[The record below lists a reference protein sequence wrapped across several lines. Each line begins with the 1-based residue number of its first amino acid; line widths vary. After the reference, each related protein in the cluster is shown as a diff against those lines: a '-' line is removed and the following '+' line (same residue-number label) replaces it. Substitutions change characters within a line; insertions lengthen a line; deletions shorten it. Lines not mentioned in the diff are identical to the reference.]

1 VRDNPDVSTLPAP
14 RHFTVSEYLRLAEVG
29 VIRPG
34 ERVELIDGQI
44 VATTPQG
51 PVHSALV
58 SGIVARLNEIFPR
71 DEFCVRPQSTLVLGE
86 DEAPEPD
93 VAVVAGPCEEHQAEL
108 PRSALLVVEVADTSL
123 PFDRG
128 RKADL
133 YARGGVPEYWVVDV
147 KGASVEIRRDPGP
160 AGYATTRVV
169 RGDDAVLPLALEGR
183 AFVPLRAADLL
194 PRHLTS

>member
-1 VRDNPDVSTLPAP
+1 MSSLPVA
-14 RHFTVSEYLRLAEVG
+14 RRFTVGEYLRLADVG

-34 ERVELIDGQI
+34 ERVELIDGQV
-44 VATTPQG
+44 VAMTPQG

-71 DEFCVRPQSTLVLGE
+71 DAFCVRPQSTLVLGE

-133 YARGGVPEYWVVDV
+133 YARAGVPEYWVVDV

-169 RGDDAVLPLALEGR
+169 RGDDAILPLALEGR
-183 AFVPLRAADLL
+183 ASVPLLAADIL
-194 PRHLTS
+194 PRRPTG